1 VRVRAT
7 VRVRVRMMVRE
18 EDRNVL
24 TGKVINIS

>member
-1 VRVRAT
+1 MRVRAT